1 MDDRFHMPT
10 FLWGVILTV
19 VGGALA
25 AVGFGW
31 WDISSIDL
39 RYVGPSFLI
48 LIGIVMLLGVVL
60 PAKNRSSHSDSAG

>member
-31 WDISSIDL
+31 WDISSIDI

-48 LIGIVMLLGVVL
+48 LIGIVMLLGVVF
-60 PAKNRSSHSDSAG
+60 PKNRSSHSDSAG

>member
-1 MDDRFHMPT
+1 MPT

-48 LIGIVMLLGVVL
+48 LIGIVMLLGAVS
-60 PAKNRSSHSDSAG
+60 PAKNRSSRSDSAG